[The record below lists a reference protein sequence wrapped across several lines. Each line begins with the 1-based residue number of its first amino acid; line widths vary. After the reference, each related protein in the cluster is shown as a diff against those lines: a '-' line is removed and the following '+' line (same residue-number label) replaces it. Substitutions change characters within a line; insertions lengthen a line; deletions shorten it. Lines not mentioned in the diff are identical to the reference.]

1 MTNIASSAFKNSP
14 NTVIFCYYD
23 SFAYNFAKDNS
34 ISYVLLDGVKFGDT
48 DGDGHVNINDVTQ
61 IQRHLAEL
69 ETLEG
74 IYLYAADANRDGVL
88 DISDATAI
96 QMFLAEYE
104 IPYPIGE
111 IITQ

>member
-1 MTNIASSAFKNSP
+1 MIPLHTVSLKIIA
-14 NTVIFCYYD
+14 
-23 SFAYNFAKDNS
+23 
-34 ISYVLLDGVKFGDT
+34 
-48 DGDGHVNINDVTQ
+48 Q

-74 IYLYAADANRDGVL
+74 IYLYAADANCDGDL

>member
-1 MTNIASSAFKNSP
+1 MF
-14 NTVIFCYYD
+14 
-23 SFAYNFAKDNS
+23 
-34 ISYVLLDGVKFGDT
+34 LQDGVKLGDT

-74 IYLYAADANRDGVL
+74 IYLYAADANCDGDL

-96 QMFLAEYE
+96 QMFIAKYKV
-104 IPYPIGE
+104 PYPIGDL
-111 IITQ
+111 ITQ